1 MHSGHGNIRWDIF
14 CNVIDNFG
22 DIGVCW
28 RLARQLAAEHEAR
41 VCLWVDDLQS
51 FQAMCP
57 KLDTKRAT
65 QTVSQVIIR
74 HWTQD
79 FPDIPATDIP
89 DVVIEAFAC
98 ELPENYLAALAKH
111 PKKPRWINLDYLSAE
126 DWVTGCHQKPSPHPR
141 LPLTRYF
148 FFPGFL
154 PATGGLLR
162 ESGLL
167 HQRDRWR
174 EENTITR
181 RWQQLGQHLGHLPTQ
196 TGERIISLFC
206 YENPR
211 LPELLQCWREG
222 GQPIHCLVPAGR
234 ILSQTSQLPGLSS
247 LSPGNSLRQGSLTLT
262 ALPFVPQEDYD
273 FLLWHCDLNFV
284 RGEDSL
290 VRAQWAARPLVWHI
304 YPQEERAHLHKL
316 SAFLDLYCRQL
327 EKEAARA
334 LRDFWQI
341 WNGAD
346 DENMPQMHT
355 AWQAFSRHL
364 PALTQHAGK
373 WCDELSSQADLAAQL
388 VRFCE
393 KPI

>member
-1 MHSGHGNIRWDIF
+1 
-14 CNVIDNFG
+14 
-22 DIGVCW
+22 
-28 RLARQLAAEHEAR
+28 
-41 VCLWVDDLQS
+41 
-51 FQAMCP
+51 
-57 KLDTKRAT
+57 
-65 QTVSQVIIR
+65 
-74 HWTQD
+74 
-79 FPDIPATDIP
+79 
-89 DVVIEAFAC
+89 
-98 ELPENYLAALAKH
+98 
-111 PKKPRWINLDYLSAE
+111 
-126 DWVTGCHQKPSPHPR
+126 
-141 LPLTRYF
+141 
-148 FFPGFL
+148 
-154 PATGGLLR
+154 
-162 ESGLL
+162 
-167 HQRDRWR
+167 
-174 EENTITR
+174 
-181 RWQQLGQHLGHLPTQ
+181 
-196 TGERIISLFC
+196 
-206 YENPR
+206 
-211 LPELLQCWREG
+211 
-222 GQPIHCLVPAGR
+222 
-234 ILSQTSQLPGLSS
+234 
-247 LSPGNSLRQGSLTLT
+247 LT